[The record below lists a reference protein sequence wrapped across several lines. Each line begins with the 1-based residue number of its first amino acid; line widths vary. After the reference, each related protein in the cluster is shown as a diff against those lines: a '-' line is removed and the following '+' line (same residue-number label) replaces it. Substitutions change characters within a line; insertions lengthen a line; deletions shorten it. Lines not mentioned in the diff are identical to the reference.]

1 MRVGIVGIGWWSDV
15 LAGVIAKTDKLEL
28 RACYTRS
35 ADKAAKFATE
45 FDCEA
50 MSSYEAM
57 LALDDLD
64 GVILSTP
71 NSAHRPG
78 TEAAAAAGKHVFVEK
93 PVSNSV
99 ADGRAMIAAC
109 AAAGVVLAV
118 GHSYRRNGALR
129 HLKQLIDSGELG
141 RVSLAE
147 GVFSNDNGLKLKPG
161 AWRTDPAEI
170 PGGCLM
176 QIGIHQIDNLLYLLG
191 DAGEVTAYFNRL
203 ETEPEIEDVTA
214 LLMQFKSGAVGYV
227 AADYISPRR
236 FTIAVH
242 GTKGNAFFDIDNDGL
257 RIQRTGETAPSPVE
271 YTPADHLL
279 VELEDFA
286 DAASEGRKPEVDG
299 RDGLFPLAVVL
310 AAAKSSHE
318 RRSVP
323 LSEILG
329 ED

>member
-15 LAGVIAKTDKLEL
+15 LAGVVARSNKLEL
-28 RACYTRS
+28 RAGYTRS
-35 ADKAAKFATE
+35 PEKNAKFAAE
-45 FDCEA
+45 FGCEA
-50 MSSYEAM
+50 MASYEAM

-64 GVILSTP
+64 GVILTTP
-71 NSAHRPG
+71 NSAHRAG

-99 ADGRAMIAAC
+99 ADGRAMISAC
-109 AAAGVVLAV
+109 EDAGVVLAV

-129 HLKQLIDSGELG
+129 HLRHMIDSGELG

-191 DAGEVTAYFNRL
+191 DASEVTAYFNRL

-214 LLMQFKSGAVGYV
+214 LLMQFTSGAVSYV
-227 AADYISPRR
+227 AADYI
-236 FTIAVH
+236 
-242 GTKGNAFFDIDNDGL
+242 
-257 RIQRTGETAPSPVE
+257 
-271 YTPADHLL
+271 
-279 VELEDFA
+279 
-286 DAASEGRKPEVDG
+286 
-299 RDGLFPLAVVL
+299 
-310 AAAKSSHE
+310 
-318 RRSVP
+318 
-323 LSEILG
+323 
-329 ED
+329 